1 MKTTNNHTR
10 LSRIFLALCSAIVFG
25 SVLYAQPHA
34 GSNANNSAEVFN
46 RLETFMASTEE
57 AVKYVAPSVEVDEF
71 NEAMESLEL
80 LANNIEMAIRY
91 KAPTIE
97 TAELNEAVE
106 RLEVLACS
114 IENEIRYR
122 VPVEEQDNAVEYAD
136 NDNNEKTEFN
146 SNADEF
152 LTYNSVSAENE

>member
-1 MKTTNNHTR
+1 MKTTHNHTR
-10 LSRIFLALCSAIVFG
+10 ISRISMVFCSAIAFG

-34 GSNANNSAEVFN
+34 GSDANNSDEVYN
-46 RLETFMASTEE
+46 RLETLMASTEE
-57 AVKYVAPSVEVDEF
+57 AVKYVAPSVEADEI

-91 KAPTIE
+91 EAPTIE

-106 RLEVLACS
+106 RLDELASS

-122 VPVEEQDNAVEYAD
+122 VPVEEQANVLEYAE
-136 NDNNEKTEFN
+136 NDNNKKTDANFKV
-146 SNADEF
+146 DEF
-152 LTYNSVSAENE
+152 LTYNSVSADNK